1 MSIQVVRP
9 PTPSP
14 YVIVPTASSGA
25 ELRLVP
31 MESQRVSL
39 RHGNWAVS
47 VSYADL
53 QAALDEIADMQQEDD
68 DE

>member
-9 PTPSP
+9 IAPSP
-14 YVIVPTASSGA
+14 YVIIPAPNGT

-31 MESQRVSL
+31 VENQRVSL
-39 RHGNWAVS
+39 RHGNWGVS
-47 VSYADL
+47 VSRDDL
-53 QAALDEIADMQQEDD
+53 QAAIDEIADMQQEDD